1 LKILPQLDADISI
14 VTTFDQMPQVEK
26 IWQQNLILRS
36 LKASQNNQVYFVD
49 YQLWGRIRG
58 PIAAKLMIEQMQVLL
73 ENVVRS

>member
-1 LKILPQLDADISI
+1 M
-14 VTTFDQMPQVEK
+14 TTFDEMSQVEK

-58 PIAAKLMIEQMQVLL
+58 PIAAELMIEQIQTLL
-73 ENVVRS
+73 QRP